1 VTEAAYGGPIVTGE
15 AVAVELRPAGIGSR
29 GVAMI
34 IDLAVQYA
42 LLFGLVLIA
51 TNVMNGADEAVVATF
66 IILALVVVMLGY
78 PVGFESLWRGRT
90 LGKAAM
96 GLRVVRDDG
105 GPVRFRHAFVR
116 GLVGVVLDKPGISSG
131 LLAVAPMLVTARSK
145 RLGDLA
151 AGTVVVQERVPS
163 RLAATAVMPPA
174 LAGWAA
180 SIDLSM
186 VDDALA
192 MELRQFLGRSAQLAP
207 WAREQMGSRLL
218 SELSRRTT
226 PPPPGTPP
234 WAYFSAVLAE
244 RTRREMQRAA
254 PPAPSIAMSPPVAS
268 APAVPSSDFFTSS
281 AEAASPHPPETPPPP
296 PPPDGPFA
304 PPT

>member
-1 VTEAAYGGPIVTGE
+1 VSQTAYGGPIVTGE

-29 GVAMI
+29 GIATI
-34 IDLAVQYA
+34 IDFAVQYA
-42 LLFGLVLIA
+42 ILIGLVLVA
-51 TNVMNGADEAVVATF
+51 TNVMSAADQAVTDTF
-66 IILALVVVMLGY
+66 IILSLVVVFLGY

-96 GLRVVRDDG
+96 GLRVLRDDG

-116 GLVGVVLDKPGISSG
+116 GLVGVVLDKPGISWA
-131 LLAVAPMLVTARSK
+131 LLAVGPMLMTARSK
-145 RLGDLA
+145 RLGDLS

-163 RLAATAVMPPA
+163 RLTATAVMPPA

-207 WAREQMGSRLL
+207 WAREQMGGRLL
-218 SELSRRTT
+218 TELSRRTA

-244 RTRREMQRAA
+244 RTRREMQRSTPATA
-254 PPAPSIAMSPPVAS
+254 PP
-268 APAVPSSDFFTSS
+268 PA
-281 AEAASPHPPETPPPP
+281 ATPPPP
-296 PPPDGPFA
+296 AVTPPPMAPEQVLPPGPFA
-304 PPT
+304 PPG